1 MISAVLLLSA
11 VSASF
16 IGIGIA
22 YKRVPGTMKGEDVM
36 FWYSLFSLVL
46 LLPAEFYSG
55 SVSAIPI
62 PWIICLLLIGNFNI
76 FGMLLL
82 QTAMKRGNSGIA
94 WALTQ
99 SALIGPF
106 LFGMVFFGEKHSLFG
121 ITGLCLV
128 LLGMICQIKDE
139 RKTPGAAP
147 GRMYSLLLAFCA
159 FLCCAVTQTALTIS
173 SYSAIPMSGTG
184 KTFLL
189 MLGAVAGLLI
199 FKLSRRN
206 TSFALSGKMAVTALL
221 LSFLSLAST
230 LLLFLALDKL
240 AAFSLAGLAYPVSL
254 GSSIA
259 GFALYSACVEKEK
272 LSYRQAAGIISII
285 AGIFLLGF

>member
-1 MISAVLLLSA
+1 
-11 VSASF
+11 
-16 IGIGIA
+16 
-22 YKRVPGTMKGEDVM
+22 
-36 FWYSLFSLVL
+36 
-46 LLPAEFYSG
+46 
-55 SVSAIPI
+55 
-62 PWIICLLLIGNFNI
+62 
-76 FGMLLL
+76 
-82 QTAMKRGNSGIA
+82 
-94 WALTQ
+94 
-99 SALIGPF
+99 
-106 LFGMVFFGEKHSLFG
+106 MVFFGEKHSLFG

-139 RKTPGAAP
+139 RRTPGAAP
-147 GRMYSLLLAFCA
+147 GRMHSLLLAFCA

>member
-106 LFGMVFFGEKHSLFG
+106 LFG

-147 GRMYSLLLAFCA
+147 GRMHSLLLAFCA

>member
-62 PWIICLLLIGNFNI
+62 PWIICLLLTGNFNI

-106 LFGMVFFGEKHSLFG
+106 LFGMVLTTFILFISIFEESFKFFE
-121 ITGLCLV
+121 TG
-128 LLGMICQIKDE
+128 DT
-139 RKTPGAAP
+139 RTW
-147 GRMYSLLLAFCA
+147 R
-159 FLCCAVTQTALTIS
+159 
-173 SYSAIPMSGTG
+173 SAI
-184 KTFLL
+184 
-189 MLGAVAGLLI
+189 
-199 FKLSRRN
+199 LSH
-206 TSFALSGKMAVTALL
+206 F
-221 LSFLSLAST
+221 
-230 LLLFLALDKL
+230 
-240 AAFSLAGLAYPVSL
+240 
-254 GSSIA
+254 
-259 GFALYSACVEKEK
+259 
-272 LSYRQAAGIISII
+272 
-285 AGIFLLGF
+285 

>member
-1 MISAVLLLSA
+1 MISAVLLLLA

-16 IGIGIA
+16 IGIGII
-22 YKRVPGTMKGEDVM
+22 YKRVPDTMKGEDVM
-36 FWYSLFSLVL
+36 FWYSLFSLIL
-46 LLPAEFYSG
+46 LLPAEFHAG
-55 SVSAIPI
+55 AVSSIPM
-62 PWIICLLLIGNFNI
+62 PWIIALMLVGNFNI

-99 SALIGPF
+99 SALTVPF
-106 LFGMVFFGEKHSLFG
+106 LFGMIFFGEKHSLSG

-128 LLGMICQIKDE
+128 LLGMICQIKNE

-147 GRMYSLLLAFCA
+147 CRIHYLLPAFCA
-159 FLCCAVTQTALTIS
+159 FLCCAVTQTVLTVS
-173 SYSAIPMSGTG
+173 SYSAVPMSGTG

-189 MLGAVAGLLI
+189 SLGAAAGLLI
-199 FKLSRRN
+199 FKFLRHN
-206 TSFALSGKMAVTALL
+206 ISFALSGKMTATALL
-221 LSFLSLAST
+221 LSFFSIAST

-240 AAFSLAGLAYPVSL
+240 APFSLAGMAYPVSL

-272 LSYRQAAGIISII
+272 FSRRQAVGIISII

>member
-1 MISAVLLLSA
+1 M
-11 VSASF
+11 
-16 IGIGIA
+16 GIGIV
-22 YKRVPGTMKGEDVM
+22 YKRVPDTVKGEDVM

-55 SVSAIPI
+55 SVSATRF

-106 LFGMVFFGEKHSLFG
+106 LFGMVFFGEKHSLLG

-147 GRMYSLLLAFCA
+147 GRMHSLLLC
-159 FLCCAVTQTALTIS
+159 FLRFS
-173 SYSAIPMSGTG
+173 
-184 KTFLL
+184 LL
-189 MLGAVAGLLI
+189 RGHTDSLDHLQL
-199 FKLSRRN
+199 FRHPDERN
-206 TSFALSGKMAVTALL
+206 PAKRSCLCSALL
-221 LSFLSLAST
+221 PDF
-230 LLLFLALDKL
+230 
-240 AAFSLAGLAYPVSL
+240 
-254 GSSIA
+254 
-259 GFALYSACVEKEK
+259 
-272 LSYRQAAGIISII
+272 
-285 AGIFLLGF
+285 